1 MPLTNL
7 LAFLQDVPAPA
18 SGTQGTVKII
28 AGVLAVVLVVI
39 IVMRRRSGGKKKEE
53 EDF

>member
-1 MPLTNL
+1 MPLTTL
-7 LAFLQDVPAPA
+7 FAFLQDSPAPA
-18 SGTQGTVKII
+18 GGSQNTIRII

-39 IVMRRRSGGKKKEE
+39 IVMRRRSGKKKEE

>member
-7 LAFLQDVPAPA
+7 LAFLQDVPAPT
-18 SGTQGTVKII
+18 SGTQGTIKII
-28 AGVLAVVLVVI
+28 AGVLAVVLVI
-39 IVMRRRSGGKKKEE
+39 IIIMRRRGAGKKKEE

>member
-1 MPLTNL
+1 MPLTTL
-7 LAFLQDVPAPA
+7 LAFLQDAPAPA
-18 SGTQGTVKII
+18 SGGAGTVRII

-39 IVMRRRSGGKKKEE
+39 IILRRRSGGKKKEE